1 MKSASQTTQR
11 ELLIADLGRF
21 ITMPGSITLPAFA
34 KINWSLRVLG
44 KRADGYHEIDTVF
57 QTISLHDTIS
67 FAPTEENRIVLSC
80 DDRSLPS
87 DERNLV
93 WRAAAALQ
101 VRCAIHKGARIRL
114 EKRVPVHA
122 GLGGGSADAFATLL
136 GLMYLWNATISES
149 ELLELAASVGADVP
163 VFLYGGTARGTGTG
177 TEIAPL
183 ADAADKF
190 LLVLKPNANIST
202 SKAYEALNA
211 AALTTSDAKTIL
223 SSSQRSSFPDSFS
236 SEALLNDFEAVVL
249 QLEPEIERARVA
261 LMKAGASAALLAGSG
276 AAVFGVFDKKDAQ
289 ERAIQNIELETGW
302 RVFPCSTVGRNHY
315 RSAMGEILT
324 RFTRQ

>member
-1 MKSASQTTQR
+1 MSN
-11 ELLIADLGRF
+11 
-21 ITMPGSITLPAFA
+21 SITLPAFA
-34 KINWSLRVLG
+34 KINWSLRVIG
-44 KRADGYHEIDTVF
+44 RRGDGYHEIDTVF
-57 QTISLHDTIS
+57 QTISLCDTIRITS
-67 FAPTEENRIVLSC
+67 TEENPIVLSC

-93 WRAAAALQ
+93 WRAAAALR
-101 VRCAIHKGARIRL
+101 VRCAIQAGARIRL
-114 EKRVPVHA
+114 EKRIPVHA
-122 GLGGGSADAFATLL
+122 GLGGGSADALATLL
-136 GLMYLWNATISES
+136 GLAYLWNATITES
-149 ELLELAASVGADVP
+149 ELLELAAGLGADVP

-183 ADAADKF
+183 RDAADKF

-223 SSSQRSSFPDSFS
+223 SSSQRNSFPDSFS
-236 SEALLNDFEAVVL
+236 SAALLNDFAAVVL

-276 AAVFGVFDKKDAQ
+276 AAVFGVFDNKDAQ
-289 ERAIQNIELETGW
+289 ERAIQNVELETGW

-315 RSAMGEILT
+315 RSAMGAAGDILA
-324 RFTRQ
+324 RFNKQ

>member
-1 MKSASQTTQR
+1 VPNT
-11 ELLIADLGRF
+11 
-21 ITMPGSITLPAFA
+21 ITLPAFA

-57 QTISLHDTIS
+57 QTISLHDTIRII
-67 FAPTEENRIVLSC
+67 PTEENRIVLSC

-93 WRAAAALQ
+93 WRAAAALK
-101 VRCAIHKGARIRL
+101 VRGAIQKGARIRL
-114 EKRVPVHA
+114 EKRIPVHA
-122 GLGGGSADAFATLL
+122 GLGGGSADALTALL
-136 GLMYLWNATISES
+136 GLAYLWNATISES
-149 ELLELAASVGADVP
+149 ELLELAASLGADVP
-163 VFLYGGTARGTGTG
+163 VFLYGGTARGIGTG

-183 ADAADKF
+183 GDAADKF
-190 LLVLKPNANIST
+190 LAVLKPNANIST
-202 SKAYEALNA
+202 SKAYQALNA

-223 SSSQRSSFPDSFS
+223 SSSQGSSFPDSFS
-236 SEALLNDFEAVVL
+236 SETLLNDFESVVL

-276 AAVFGVFDKKDAQ
+276 AAVFGVFDKKDAL

-315 RSAMGEILT
+315 RSAMGAAGEILT

>member
-1 MKSASQTTQR
+1 MLDST
-11 ELLIADLGRF
+11 L
-21 ITMPGSITLPAFA
+21 TLPAFA

-44 KRADGYHEIDTVF
+44 KRPDGYHEIDTVF
-57 QTISLHDTIS
+57 QTISLRDTIS
-67 FAPTEENRIVLSC
+67 ITPTAENRIVLSC

-87 DERNLV
+87 DERNLA

-101 VRCAIHKGARIRL
+101 VRCAIQKGARIRL
-114 EKRVPVHA
+114 EKRIPVHA
-122 GLGGGSADAFATLL
+122 GLGGGSSDAAATLL
-136 GLMYLWNATISES
+136 GLAHLWNATISES
-149 ELLELAASVGADVP
+149 ELMELAGSLGADVP

-183 ADAADKF
+183 DDAADKF

-236 SEALLNDFEAVVL
+236 SAALLNDFEAVVL

-315 RSAMGEILT
+315 RSAMGAAGEILT
-324 RFTRQ
+324 RFTRP

>member
-1 MKSASQTTQR
+1 
-11 ELLIADLGRF
+11 LGRF
-21 ITMPGSITLPAFA
+21 LVPGSITLPAFA

-44 KRADGYHEIDTVF
+44 KRGDGYHEIDTVF
-57 QTISLHDTIS
+57 QTVSLCDTIN

-93 WRAAAALQ
+93 WRAAAALR
-101 VRCAIHKGARIRL
+101 VRCSIQKGARIRL
-114 EKRVPVHA
+114 EKRIPAHA
-122 GLGGGSADAFATLL
+122 GLGGGSSDAAVTLL
-136 GLMYLWNATISES
+136 GLAYLWNVTITEDD
-149 ELLELAASVGADVP
+149 LLELAAGLGADVP

-183 ADAADKF
+183 SDAANKF

-202 SKAYEALNA
+202 AKAYEALNA

-223 SSSQRSSFPDSFS
+223 STSQRSSFSDSFS

-249 QLEPEIERARVA
+249 QLEPEIERAKVA
-261 LMKAGASAALLAGSG
+261 LLRAGAQAALLAGSG

-315 RSAMGEILT
+315 RSAMGAAGEILT